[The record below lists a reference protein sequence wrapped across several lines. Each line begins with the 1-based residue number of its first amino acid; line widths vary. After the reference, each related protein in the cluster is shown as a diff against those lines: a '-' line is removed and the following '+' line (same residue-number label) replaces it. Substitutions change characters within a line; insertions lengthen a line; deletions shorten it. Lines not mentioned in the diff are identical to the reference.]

1 MPLLTLALALVPA
14 LLLVRYY
21 YRQDRARPEPKGLVV
36 KVFLIGVLSALVAI
50 PLEFLASQF
59 QRAFDP
65 RSILFPLFKA
75 FVVAGLV
82 EEYLKLTVVRLTA
95 WRNPAFDEVMDGI
108 VYTVV
113 AGMGFACLENVLYVM
128 GVGGSVVTAL
138 ARAFTAVP
146 MHAVSSGLMG
156 YSLGRSRFAGSPGAA
171 RALVARGLL
180 TAVGFH
186 GLYDFLLFVSPM
198 WGHWTGLLVVPL
210 VGLGFLALRG
220 RIRVA
225 LAEDQARVQ
234 AAAAA
239 AAASSAGSAGDAGTA
254 GDADSAG
261 TAEGSDG
268 AAT

>member
-1 MPLLTLALALVPA
+1 MPLLTLALAVVPA

-36 KVFLIGVLSALVAI
+36 RVFLIGVLSALVAV
-50 PLEFLASQF
+50 PLEFLASLF

-65 RSILFPLFKA
+65 RSIAFPLFKA

-95 WRNPAFDEVMDGI
+95 WRDPAFDEVMDGI

-156 YSLGRSRFAGSPGAA
+156 YSLGLSRFAGSPAEA

-180 TAVGFH
+180 IAVGFH

-210 VGLGFLALRG
+210 VGLGFLGLRG
-220 RIRVA
+220 RIRAA
-225 LAEDQARVQ
+225 LEADQERER
-234 AAAAA
+234 AAAE
-239 AAASSAGSAGDAGTA
+239 AAASASAGASADTS
-254 GDADSAG
+254 ADTS
-261 TAEGSDG
+261 EGSDD
-268 AAT
+268 ADL

>member
-1 MPLLTLALALVPA
+1 MLLLTLALAIVPA

-21 YRQDRARPEPKGLVV
+21 YRQDRERPEPKGLVV
-36 KVFLIGVLSALVAI
+36 KVFLFGVLSALVAI

-65 RSILFPLFKA
+65 RSIAYPLFKA

-95 WRNPAFDEVMDGI
+95 WRNPAFDEVMDGV

-128 GVGGSVVTAL
+128 GGSMGTAL

-146 MHAVSSGLMG
+146 LHAVSSGLMG
-156 YSLGRSRFAGSPGAA
+156 YSLGRSRFAVSSGAA
-171 RALVARGLL
+171 KALVTRGLL
-180 TAVGFH
+180 TAVAFH
-186 GLYDFLLFVSPM
+186 GLYDFLLFVSPV
-198 WGHWTGLLVVPL
+198 WGAWTSFLVLPL
-210 VGLGFLALRG
+210 VGVGFLALRG
-220 RIRVA
+220 RIRAA
-225 LAEDQARVQ
+225 LAEDQARAR

-239 AAASSAGSAGDAGTA
+239 AETAAAEEAGGGPDNAV
-254 GDADSAG
+254 
-261 TAEGSDG
+261 
-268 AAT
+268 

>member
-1 MPLLTLALALVPA
+1 MVPA

-36 KVFLIGVLSALVAI
+36 KVFLFGVLSALVAI

-65 RSILFPLFKA
+65 RSIAYPLFKA

-95 WRNPAFDEVMDGI
+95 WRDPAFDEVMDGV

-128 GVGGSVVTAL
+128 GLGGSVATAL

-156 YSLGRSRFAGSPGAA
+156 YSLGLSRFAASTGAA
-171 RALVARGLL
+171 RALVTRGLL
-180 TAVGFH
+180 IAVAFH
-186 GLYDFLLFVSPM
+186 GLYDLLLFVSPV
-198 WGHWTGLLVVPL
+198 WGAWTSLLVVPL

-220 RIRVA
+220 RIRAA
-225 LAEDQARVQ
+225 LAEDQDRAR

-239 AAASSAGSAGDAGTA
+239 RAAEGGEGDALL
-254 GDADSAG
+254 
-261 TAEGSDG
+261 
-268 AAT
+268 

>member
-1 MPLLTLALALVPA
+1 MPLLTLALAVVPA

-36 KVFLIGVLSALVAI
+36 KVFLVGILSALVAI
-50 PLEFLASQF
+50 PLELLASQF

-65 RSILFPLFKA
+65 RSIAYPLFKA

-82 EEYLKLTVVRLTA
+82 EECLKLTVVRLTA
-95 WRNPAFDEVMDGI
+95 WRDPAFDEVMDGV

-128 GVGGSVVTAL
+128 GMGGSVATAL

-146 MHAVSSGLMG
+146 LHAVSSGLMG
-156 YSLGRSRFAGSPGAA
+156 YFLGRSRFAASPGAA
-171 RALVARGLL
+171 RALVTSGLL

-186 GLYDFLLFVSPM
+186 GLYDFLLFVSPV
-198 WGHWTGLLVVPL
+198 WGGWTIFLVLPL

-220 RIRVA
+220 RIRAA
-225 LAEDQARVQ
+225 LAADGERAR

-239 AAASSAGSAGDAGTA
+239 RAAEGGEGDALL
-254 GDADSAG
+254 
-261 TAEGSDG
+261 
-268 AAT
+268 